1 VGTADAG
8 GAYPRH
14 NWLPAVLPAQARR
27 FRVADPKLASTI
39 RAAGA
44 ELVESDADVE
54 IAPAEQVRGDAGAAI
69 VPLDVV
75 LPEGGSRP
83 LRAARRTIG
92 FIRVRLATRASRRE
106 VRRRG
111 YETIHVVPWE
121 WEQTARLPGGRH
133 PAESPSLPERMPLA
147 ALVVGTHG
155 SAEPTVL
162 EEALAAAS
170 GVRGAPLVASWPL
183 VRQGGLVVLAG
194 DSVVRVAVGP
204 ASRELRLVRAAL
216 DMLEASQPPSTVAQR
231 IPWIRGA
238 GAVGLAEWSLEP
250 RLPGTTP
257 PIELPES
264 VLVECVDFLAELFPA
279 DRRGKPE
286 DSLSA
291 KAGVI
296 AARCAAKSAD
306 AVRHLGSRLD
316 HELADVPRGFGH
328 GDFWTGNL
336 LTDERGL
343 SGVVDWHAAGPGRLP
358 LIDLLHLR
366 LSTIFQRRR
375 QYLGDALVEHL
386 LPWARAGGDE
396 VARSYCRRIGLEVDP
411 TRLEALVAAYWITRT
426 AQELELYGDR
436 VERPLWMRHNVE
448 AVVPALASSS
458 V

>member
-8 GAYPRH
+8 GVYPRH
-14 NWLPAVLPAQARR
+14 NWLPLVLPAQARR

-44 ELVESDADVE
+44 ELVESEADVE
-54 IAPAEQVRGDAGAAI
+54 IAPAEQVRGDADVAI

-75 LPEGGSRP
+75 LREGGSRP
-83 LRAARRTIG
+83 WRAALRTIG
-92 FIRVRLATRASRRE
+92 FSRVRLATLAGRRE

-111 YETIHVVPWE
+111 YETIRVVPWE

-155 SAEPTVL
+155 SAEPTL
-162 EEALAAAS
+162 LDEALAAAS
-170 GVRGAPLVASWPL
+170 EVRGLPLEASWPL
-183 VRQGGLVVLAG
+183 VRQGGLVVIAG

-204 ASRELRLVRAAL
+204 ASRELRLLRAAL
-216 DMLEASQPPSTVAQR
+216 DVLGASRPPPTVAER
-231 IPWIRGA
+231 TPWLRGA
-238 GAVGLAEWSLEP
+238 GAVGLAEWLLER

-264 VLVECVDFLAELFPA
+264 ILAECVDFLTELFLA
-279 DRRGKPE
+279 DGRGEPE
-286 DSLSA
+286 GSLSA
-291 KAGVI
+291 SAGVI
-296 AARCAAKSAD
+296 AARCAADTAE
-306 AVRHLGSRLD
+306 AVRLLGSRLD
-316 HELADVPRGFGH
+316 SQLADVPRGFGH

-343 SGVVDWHAAGPGRLP
+343 SGVVDWHDAGPGRLP

-396 VARSYCRRIGLEVDP
+396 VARSYCRRIGLEIDP
-411 TRLEALVAAYWITRT
+411 ARLEALVAAYWITRT
-426 AQELELYGDR
+426 AQELGLYEDR

-458 V
+458 A